1 VGYLASVIS
10 SDKGK
15 DGLNTLEGI
24 NDGHLPSN
32 NGRASIFPPLVA
44 SFVIIACTEPN
55 TATGP
60 QYPRPRTCEDALLLS
75 HLYSSVRIFK
85 TDSIHARQGVR
96 VGRMADGPSQQPA
109 S

>member
-24 NDGHLPSN
+24 NDGHLPSS

-44 SFVIIACTEPN
+44 SFVIIACTEHN
-55 TATGP
+55 TAPGP
-60 QYPRPRTCEDALLLS
+60 QYPCPRTCEDALFVS
-75 HLYSSVRIFK
+75 HW
-85 TDSIHARQGVR
+85 
-96 VGRMADGPSQQPA
+96 
-109 S
+109 